1 LKLKK
6 CFIFLTV
13 INFSVIFFSCK
24 EPVRG
29 YFEYWSSTCQVA
41 GVEYIS
47 PCTVINGKPNVSAQG
62 DSNNEVII
70 YLNLINP
77 EQHNTLASQ
86 NQEDLFTLSCGTII
100 SQEHINPDTIK
111 IKAKLDDAYEGET
124 IILSGCLWPD
134 NRTGY
139 ADVAA
144 LKKSNPELFYSTS
157 FIQNTPPENI
167 KNLSNQE
174 SSHKVYQNTQK
185 HHVSF
190 DIPDRSKNK
199 NKDAQF
205 EICCYSKEDGSF
217 LGKQIVPM
225 PQSGNSISYCFESIQ
240 AEDLYYDFTVQVIG
254 KHGLKSE
261 IVSTNGA
268 LGVQILNEPG
278 ITFSLDYNGKKDSE
292 NYEYIEVDSAN
303 DKVTCTISAENGSTI
318 EGDINGT
325 TIASSTNKYEQQLG
339 TGKYTINATIRR
351 DGSRSVSVTKK
362 VAVITALKD
371 ASVTFGSNGT
381 QNKKTL
387 SKGGYTYDAIEY
399 TGTSLSMSVSNSN
412 SDSQMQIKINN
423 VDQNI
428 SNSYTLADGYNTIDV
443 TISKDNCNSSVISK
457 RVYVVKSLVKPVISL
472 GSNCTANNKKA
483 TKNSTDYNVY
493 EYTGSYAT
501 VNYTNSNSD
510 CNINVSINGT
520 EKNKNGPYTLN
531 DGFNIISVKFT
542 KDGCNDKTDTKYVY
556 VVKTPSAP
564 RITFDNGFVTG
575 TTTVGNEQADI
586 VKYSLL
592 SNEYLK
598 ISVTNAESENATMTV
613 EIDNTSAEGN
623 ISNLALVDGAHTITA
638 TVKRQYCN
646 DVVTRKTI
654 WIQFKTVVV
663 TVGICKLWSDTD
675 DAGGNSELCGQLS
688 LKLNDNPW
696 NELVTLTNESSF
708 NEKAWTTF
716 THKTVWFT
724 SANRSDYIYYR
735 SNGMYEDDPTD
746 KDPIPDV
753 FTYLSIDYIVACV
766 RNNYNLSPETRN
778 PYFYV
783 ANTGTSGTDKVEH
796 WIELIVTEQN

>member
-1 LKLKK
+1 MKLKK
-6 CFIFLTV
+6 CFIFLAV

-62 DSNNEVII
+62 DSNNEVVI

-77 EQHNTLASQ
+77 EQHDTLAKNSV
-86 NQEDLFTLSCGTII
+86 EFFTLSCGTII
-100 SQEHINPDTIK
+100 SQEQINPDTIK

-124 IILSGCLWPD
+124 ITLSGCLWPD

-139 ADVAA
+139 DDVAA

-174 SSHKVYQNTQK
+174 SSHKYYQNTQK

-240 AEDLYYDFTVQVIG
+240 AENLYYDFTVQVIG

-303 DKVTCTISAENGSTI
+303 DKVTCTISSENGSTI

-351 DGSRSVSVTKK
+351 DGSRPVSVTKR

-381 QNKKTL
+381 QNGKTL

-399 TGTSLSMSVSNSN
+399 TGTSLSMSVSNLN

-423 VDQNI
+423 VNQNI
-428 SNSYTLADGYNTIDV
+428 SNSYTLADG
-443 TISKDNCNSSVISK
+443 
-457 RVYVVKSLVKPVISL
+457 
-472 GSNCTANNKKA
+472 
-483 TKNSTDYNVY
+483 
-493 EYTGSYAT
+493 
-501 VNYTNSNSD
+501 
-510 CNINVSINGT
+510 
-520 EKNKNGPYTLN
+520 
-531 DGFNIISVKFT
+531 FNIISVKLT

-564 RITFDNGFVTG
+564 RITFNNGSVTG

-598 ISVTNAESENATMTV
+598 ISVTNTESENATMIV

-623 ISNLALVDGAHTITA
+623 ISNLALVDGAHTITT

-654 WIQFKTVVV
+654 WIQFKTIVV
-663 TVGICKLWSDTD
+663 TVGTCELWSDTD
-675 DAGGNSELCGQLS
+675 DAGGNSELCGELS
-688 LKLNDNPW
+688 LKINDNPW
-696 NELVTLTNESSF
+696 NELVTFYKDEF
-708 NEKAWTTF
+708 EEKKWQAF
-716 THKTVWFT
+716 THNTVWFA

-735 SNGMYEDDPTD
+735 SNGMYEHDSDTIESSND
-746 KDPIPDV
+746 SIPDV
-753 FTYLSIDYIVACV
+753 FTYLSIDSIVAHV
-766 RNNYNLSPETRN
+766 RNGLGN
-778 PYFYV
+778 PYFNIV
-783 ANTGTSGTDKVEH
+783 NSGTSGTNKLEH
-796 WIELIVTEQN
+796 WIELVVTEQN

>member
-1 LKLKK
+1 MKLKK
-6 CFIFLTV
+6 CFIFLAV

-62 DSNNEVII
+62 DSNNEVVI

-77 EQHNTLASQ
+77 EQHNTLAKNSV
-86 NQEDLFTLSCGTII
+86 EFFTLSCGTII
-100 SQEHINPDTIK
+100 SQEQINPDTIK
-111 IKAKLDDAYEGET
+111 IEAKLDDAYEGET
-124 IILSGCLWPD
+124 ITLSGCLWPD

-139 ADVAA
+139 DDVAA

-167 KNLSNQE
+167 KNLNNQE
-174 SSHKVYQNTQK
+174 SSHKYYQNTQK

-240 AEDLYYDFTVQVIG
+240 AENLYYDFTVQVIG

-351 DGSRSVSVTKK
+351 DGSRPVSVTKR
-362 VAVITALKD
+362 VAVI
-371 ASVTFGSNGT
+371 
-381 QNKKTL
+381 KKI
-387 SKGGYTYDAIEY
+387 SDPAIEF
-399 TGTSLSMSVSNSN
+399 SINPN
-412 SDSQMQIKINN
+412 RDKDSQNFEYIE
-423 VDQNI
+423 VDHT
-428 SNSYTLADGYNTIDV
+428 SDTVECTIR
-443 TISKDNCNSSVISK
+443 S
-457 RVYVVKSLVKPVISL
+457 
-472 GSNCTANNKKA
+472 
-483 TKNSTDYNVY
+483 
-493 EYTGSYAT
+493 E
-501 VNYTNSNSD
+501 
-510 CNINVSINGT
+510 
-520 EKNKNGPYTLN
+520 
-531 DGFNIISVKFT
+531 
-542 KDGCNDKTDTKYVY
+542 
-556 VVKTPSAP
+556 
-564 RITFDNGFVTG
+564 TG
-575 TTTVGNEQADI
+575 TTISGRVGSSIFSEDTNEKK
-586 VKYSLL
+586 VNLNCL
-592 SNEYLK
+592 TSNE
-598 ISVTNAESENATMTV
+598 ISVTVHKEN
-613 EIDNTSAEGN
+613 
-623 ISNLALVDGAHTITA
+623 
-638 TVKRQYCN
+638 CN
-646 DVVTRKTI
+646 DVVLTRKIKVVQKLQKPSIVFYKEAAHSNIVSSTNDNEQGN
-654 WIQFKTVVV
+654 QFNSYTNYDVKVADGGLLYYVV
-663 TVGICKLWSDTD
+663 TPGTGETLTIKDGNTPLENSGYLDLGSHSLSIKVEKSCYNPQTFYEDIYVQGILSDADINVTETSGNGAHEVRQSSNVFWVFSYLKTD
-675 DAGGNSELCGQLS
+675 GVNYTVTAGNYGNTIDSVSVGGNSVTNYFLS
-688 LKLNDNPW
+688 PSSSDYQITVVQKRDRCKTRTTTRYVKVKIKTIRLYVSSALLYCAINDGGTDCQITGNVYLYKTGSQAQP
-696 NELVTLTNESSF
+696 LVNF
-708 NEKAWTTF
+708 NQTTF
-716 THKTVWFT
+716 DTYPGNEWPSFSYYSYTFDMN
-724 SANRSDYIYYR
+724 SPSDSLTFHAKDMIEY
-735 SNGMYEDDPTD
+735 DP
-746 KDPIPDV
+746 
-753 FTYLSIDYIVACV
+753 
-766 RNNYNLSPETRN
+766 
-778 PYFYV
+778 
-783 ANTGTSGTDKVEH
+783 GTSEMINECIQYHALSSIVPFYRLNAPYAIQPQLLCTDYPDEYINF
-796 WIELIVTEQN
+796 WIQISYIELD

>member
-1 LKLKK
+1 MKLKK
-6 CFIFLTV
+6 CFIFLAV

-62 DSNNEVII
+62 DSNNEVVI

-77 EQHNTLASQ
+77 EQHDTLAKTSV
-86 NQEDLFTLSCGTII
+86 DFFTLSRGII
-100 SQEHINPDTIK
+100 TSQKHINPDTIE

-124 IILSGCLWPD
+124 ITLSGCLWPD

-139 ADVAA
+139 DDVAA

-167 KNLSNQE
+167 KNLNNQE
-174 SSHKVYQNTQK
+174 SSHKYYQNTQK

-240 AEDLYYDFTVQVIG
+240 AENLYYDFTVQVIG

-351 DGSRSVSVTKK
+351 DGSRPVSVTKK

-381 QNKKTL
+381 QNGKTL

-399 TGTSLSMSVSNSN
+399 TGTSLSMSVSNLN

-423 VDQNI
+423 VNQNI

-457 RVYVVKSLVKPVISL
+457 KVYVVKSLVKPVISL
-472 GSNCTANNKKA
+472 GANCTANNIKA
-483 TKNSTDYNVY
+483 TKNSTEYNVY
-493 EYTGSYAT
+493 EYTGLNAT

-520 EKNKNGPYTLN
+520 GKNKNGPYTLS

-564 RITFDNGFVTG
+564 RITFNNGSVTG

-598 ISVTNAESENATMTV
+598 ISVTNTESENATMIV

-623 ISNLALVDGAHTITA
+623 ISNLELVDGAHTITA
-638 TVKRQYCN
+638 TVRRQYCN

-663 TVGICKLWSDTD
+663 TVGTCELWSDTD
-675 DAGGNSELCGQLS
+675 DAGGNSELCGELS
-688 LKLNDNPW
+688 LKINDNPW
-696 NELVTLTNESSF
+696 NELVTFYKDEIK
-708 NEKAWTTF
+708 EKKWQAF
-716 THKTVWFT
+716 THNTVWFA

-735 SNGMYEDDPTD
+735 SNGMYEHDSDTIESSN
-746 KDPIPDV
+746 DPIPDV
-753 FTYLSIDYIVACV
+753 YTYLSIDSIVAHV
-766 RNNYNLSPETRN
+766 RNRLGN
-778 PYFYV
+778 PYFNIV
-783 ANTGTSGTDKVEH
+783 NSGTSGTNKLEH
-796 WIELIVTEQN
+796 WIELVVTEQN